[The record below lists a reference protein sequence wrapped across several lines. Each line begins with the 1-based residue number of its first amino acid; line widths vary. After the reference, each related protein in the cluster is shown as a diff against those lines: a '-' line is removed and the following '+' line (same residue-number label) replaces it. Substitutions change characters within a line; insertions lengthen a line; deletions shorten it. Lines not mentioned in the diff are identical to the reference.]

1 MAEKK
6 VIELE
11 VNSNLGNLKQQL
23 KQAQVE
29 VQTLSE
35 KFGATS
41 KQAVEAAKS
50 AAILK
55 DKISDAKA
63 LTDAFNP
70 DAKFKAVTGALTGV
84 AGGFSVL
91 TGAMGA
97 FGKQNEDV
105 EKAILK
111 VQSAMA
117 IASGLQAIGESID
130 SFKQLG
136 AVIKS
141 TAVFQG
147 IYNFVQ
153 TGSITATAQST
164 VAKVADAEATVA
176 QGTATVATT
185 VATTGASAALKLLR
199 IAMISTGIGALVA
212 GVGLLIANFEAIK
225 APFKGVI
232 QGFKDFG
239 DWLGITDNKSNDNA
253 DKARI
258 RSEATMNQIKK
269 EADLRNRRFENQQRI
284 FTDEDTAIGRQI
296 ALMKA
301 QNKDTT
307 DLERARLKAS
317 IAYQTS
323 IVRETYS
330 IEQQLKQKNILTVA
344 ELRAAAERTGDYAAW
359 NKFEREMAA
368 QRNAN
373 TKTNLAA
380 YDAMEQAQND
390 LKIFE
395 QELVNDAT
403 KNAKDKLDKTK
414 ESIKRKAEKEKEAR
428 EKEAE
433 ALKLYNQTL
442 TAFYDS
448 IESERQAKITDAKE
462 KEQQELANK
471 YEKLYE
477 LADKAGKSTKD
488 LQEQQGKDSQA
499 ITKKYDDLE
508 KVAKDEKDKLEKER
522 LVKDKAYLEELTL
535 SESQLKLSK
544 LTTQYE
550 ADQLL
555 YKDNKE
561 ILKALDI
568 KYAKD
573 KIALE
578 TETADKQKA
587 IDKAVLEQ
595 KMAIQQQG
603 LDVASQGIGLIKG
616 LFEKS
621 KGVQKA
627 AVIAESAIGIA
638 KMIISNKLANIGALA
653 TPQAIATS
661 GAAAAPVIAMNNIS
675 TGIGIAANIAATAK
689 ALSALGGGG
698 APSGSVGGG
707 GSPNM
712 SAPQFNVV
720 GQSGVN
726 QLASLNQQP
735 IQAYVV
741 SGQVTSQQALDRNRL
756 ANATLGD

>member
-6 VIELE
+6 IIEIE
-11 VNSNLGNLKQQL
+11 VKTQ
-23 KQAQVE
+23 
-29 VQTLSE
+29 
-35 KFGATS
+35 
-41 KQAVEAAKS
+41 QAVQSMDALSKSTKEAGKEFDK
-50 AAILK
+50 AATFAERYGEELQPLTTRMGEAEDRLYELANAGQTTTQEYKDLLK
-55 DKISDAKA
+55 TVGEFRKVQINTDMAVDAAATTMGQKLGGALGGVTAGFSLAQGAFAAFGGESEEIEKA
-63 LTDAFNP
+63 L
-70 DAKFKAVTGALTGV
+70 
-84 AGGFSVL
+84 
-91 TGAMGA
+91 
-97 FGKQNEDV
+97 
-105 EKAILK
+105 LK
-111 VQSAMA
+111 VQAAMA
-117 IASGLQAIGESID
+117 IQQGVQGIREAIP
-130 SFKQLG
+130 SFKALG

-153 TGSITATAQST
+153 TGSAKATTEAT

-185 VATTGASAALKLLR
+185 TATTGASAALKLLR
-199 IAMISTGIGALVA
+199 VALISTGIGALIV

-225 APFKGVI
+225 APLKGVI
-232 QGFKDFG
+232 QGLKDFG
-239 DWLGITDNKSNDNA
+239 DWLGITDNKSKDNA

-269 EADLRNRRFENQQRI
+269 EADLRNRIFENQQRK

-344 ELRAAAERTGDYAAW
+344 ELRAAAERTGNYAAW
-359 NKFEREMAA
+359 NKFEKEMAE
-368 QRNAN
+368 QRSAN
-373 TKTNLAA
+373 TKINLAA

-395 QELVNDAT
+395 QELLNDAT
-403 KNAKDKLDKTK
+403 KNVK
-414 ESIKRKAEKEKEAR
+414 ESIKRKAEKEKEGKEK
-428 EKEAE
+428 EKEAI
-433 ALKLYNQTL
+433 KKHNDNL

-448 IESERQAKITDAKE
+448 IESERQAKITNDKE

-499 ITKKYDDLE
+499 ITKKYDALSILNDAFQMSAG
-508 KVAKDEKDKLEKER
+508 KSEKDQR
-522 LVKDKAYLEELTL
+522 KAF
-535 SESQLKLSK
+535 
-544 LTTQYE
+544 
-550 ADQLL
+550 
-555 YKDNKE
+555 
-561 ILKALDI
+561 KA
-568 KYAKD
+568 
-573 KIALE
+573 
-578 TETADKQKA
+578 QKA
-587 IDKAVLEQ
+587 FNLASAVTNTYL
-595 KMAIQQQG
+595 A
-603 LDVASQGIGLIKG
+603 VAS
-616 LFEKS
+616 
-621 KGVQKA
+621 
-627 AVIAESAIGIA
+627 
-638 KMIISNKLANIGALA
+638 ALA
-653 TPQAIATS
+653 LNPKDSLFPGQRFVEAGLA
-661 GAAAAPVIAMNNIS
+661 GAAGAVQI
-675 TGIGIAANIAATAK
+675 ANIAKTKFEGGA
-689 ALSALGGGG
+689 SADTSGGGG
-698 APSGSVGGG
+698 GGVTAPT
-707 GSPNM
+707 M

-726 QLASLNQQP
+726 QLATLNQQP

-756 ANATLGD
+756 ENATLGG